1 MLTFPYVKLA
11 RTYIKENILEKIA
24 VYRNLNKAKQNKEIY
39 IFSIANVNSARTR
52 GKVIE
57 YTDES
62 KYNDT
67 MLQLSNV
74 YDVCQLGTLER
85 IQKNST
91 REVGAWVVGNP
102 SITNALPTNARRITM
117 NPLIGDRCFKY
128 ADNREDVNFQEI
140 DTVTFN
146 KQGCFVN

>member
-1 MLTFPYVKLA
+1 MEKL
-11 RTYIKENILEKIA
+11 A

-57 YTDES
+57 YTDNP
-62 KYNDT
+62 KYDNT

-85 IQKNST
+85 IQKNNS
-91 REVGAWVVGNP
+91 REVGAWIVGNP
-102 SITNALPTNARRITM
+102 SITHALPTNARRITM

-140 DTVTFN
+140 DTVTIN

>member
-1 MLTFPYVKLA
+1 M
-11 RTYIKENILEKIA
+11 EKIA

-39 IFSIANVNSARTR
+39 IFSIAKVNSARTR
-52 GKVIE
+52 GKVTE
-57 YTDES
+57 YTDIS
-62 KYNDT
+62 KYDDV
-67 MLQLSNV
+67 MLKLSNV
-74 YDVCQLGTLER
+74 YDVCQIGTLER

-91 REVGAWVVGNP
+91 REVGAWLVGNP
-102 SITNALPTNARRITM
+102 SITHELPTNARRITM

>member
-1 MLTFPYVKLA
+1 MEKL
-11 RTYIKENILEKIA
+11 A
-24 VYRNLNKAKQNKEIY
+24 VYRNLNKAKTDKTKY
-39 IFSIANVNSARTR
+39 VFSIAKVNSPRTR

-57 YTDES
+57 YTDIS
-62 KYNDT
+62 KYDNT
-67 MLQLSNV
+67 MLQISNV

-91 REVGAWVVGNP
+91 REVGAWLVGNP
-102 SITNALPTNARRITM
+102 SITNELPTNARRITM

-140 DTVTFN
+140 GTVTFS

>member
-1 MLTFPYVKLA
+1 M
-11 RTYIKENILEKIA
+11 EKIA

-39 IFSIANVNSARTR
+39 IFSIAKVNSARTR

-62 KYNDT
+62 KYDDV

-74 YDVCQLGTLER
+74 YDVCQTGTLER
-85 IQKNST
+85 IQKNCT
-91 REVGAWVVGNP
+91 REVGAGLVGNP
-102 SITNALPTNARRITM
+102 SITHALPTNARRITM

-128 ADNREDVNFQEI
+128 ADNRKDVDFQEI

>member
-1 MLTFPYVKLA
+1 MGKL
-11 RTYIKENILEKIA
+11 A
-24 VYRNLNKAKQNKEIY
+24 VYRNLNKAKTDKTKY
-39 IFSIANVNSARTR
+39 VFSIAKVNSPRTR

-57 YTDES
+57 YTDIS
-62 KYNDT
+62 KYDDV

-91 REVGAWVVGNP
+91 REVGAWLVGNP
-102 SITNALPTNARRITM
+102 SITNELPTNARRITM

-128 ADNREDVNFQEI
+128 ADNRKDVDFQEI

>member
-1 MLTFPYVKLA
+1 MEKL
-11 RTYIKENILEKIA
+11 A
-24 VYRNLNKAKQNKEIY
+24 VYRNLNKAKTDKTKY
-39 IFSIANVNSARTR
+39 VFSIAKVNSPRTR

-57 YTDES
+57 YTDIS
-62 KYNDT
+62 KYDDV

-91 REVGAWVVGNP
+91 REVGAWLVGNP
-102 SITNALPTNARRITM
+102 SITHALPTNARRITM

>member
-1 MLTFPYVKLA
+1 M
-11 RTYIKENILEKIA
+11 EKIA

-39 IFSIANVNSARTR
+39 IFSIAKVNSARTR

-62 KYNDT
+62 KYDDV

-91 REVGAWVVGNP
+91 REVGAWLVGNP
-102 SITNALPTNARRITM
+102 SITHALPTNARRITM

-128 ADNREDVNFQEI
+128 ADNRKDVDFSTLE
-140 DTVTFN
+140 TVTFS
-146 KQGCFVN
+146 KRGCFVN

>member
-1 MLTFPYVKLA
+1 M
-11 RTYIKENILEKIA
+11 EKIA

-39 IFSIANVNSARTR
+39 IFSIAKVNSARTR
-52 GKVIE
+52 GKVTE
-57 YTDES
+57 YTDIS
-62 KYNDT
+62 KYDDV
-67 MLQLSNV
+67 MLKLSNV
-74 YDVCQLGTLER
+74 YDVWQIGTLER

-91 REVGAWVVGNP
+91 REVGAWLVGNP
-102 SITNALPTNARRITM
+102 SITHELPTNARRITM

-146 KQGCFVN
+146 KQGCFVKRK

>member
-1 MLTFPYVKLA
+1 MLTFHYVKLA

-39 IFSIANVNSARTR
+39 IFSIAKVNSARTR
-52 GKVIE
+52 GKVTE
-57 YTDES
+57 YTDIS
-62 KYNDT
+62 KYDDV
-67 MLQLSNV
+67 MLKLSNV
-74 YDVCQLGTLER
+74 YDVCQIGTLER

-91 REVGAWVVGNP
+91 REVGAWLVGNP
-102 SITNALPTNARRITM
+102 SITHELPTNARRITM